1 MDLALAEH
9 KATRTPPLRRRSRRG
24 SATARALA
32 RVALSVVILSVAAD
46 ARARDSRPRILLST
60 DIAIG
65 LIDTHG
71 GENLSPIPYSD
82 SSPSSV
88 GDPQRIAQDIDD
100 GLTLAMALNLHQ
112 ERVIK
117 LLAIVPVFGNA
128 TLQPEMLVA
137 HQITRVLKGERRIP
151 IVPGAAGPAGQV
163 LHQNPSWFDG
173 TVVPILGPEG
183 SFAASCENPGVA
195 QMRKRLRR
203 SKKKVTVL
211 AVGPATDVACLLA
224 RSRPSTTRKIEEIIW
239 LASQNEGESLKINGK
254 TVNDF
259 NFRMDPLGGAILLAE
274 ASEQDVPVRLMSFSL
289 TGITSQSETLI
300 AFDAANFTGPATPT
314 QQSEESLA
322 WLLEASEPRNTFW
335 SGIFGTVEGPF
346 DQYALAAAVWPE
358 LFDCRPAKAFILQCP
373 YPVWSD
379 GFDPMTQVPYNAE
392 DNPCVDHSGGG
403 LARVPAQL
411 VVTLDA
417 QDEGPLIRGIPGVDG
432 DLPSIPMSAVDVNAC
447 VDFKADGA
455 ASRER
460 FRELLEA
467 YTW

>member
-1 MDLALAEH
+1 
-9 KATRTPPLRRRSRRG
+9 
-24 SATARALA
+24 
-32 RVALSVVILSVAAD
+32 VILLGGSTSAG
-46 ARARDSRPRILLST
+46 ARDARPRILLST

-71 GENLSPIPYSD
+71 GENLAPIPY
-82 SSPSSV
+82 PSSV
-88 GDPQRIAQDIDD
+88 GDPERIAQDIDD

-137 HQITRVLKGERRIP
+137 RQITRVLKGERRIP

-163 LHQNPSWFDG
+163 LHQNPAWFDG
-173 TVVPILGPEG
+173 TEVPILGAEG
-183 SFAASCENPGVA
+183 SFAAACENPGVA

-203 SKKKVTVL
+203 SNKKVTVL

-224 RSRPSTTRKIEEIIW
+224 TSRPSVTRKIAEIIW
-239 LASQNEGESLKINGK
+239 LASQNEGESLQVNGK

-274 ASEQDVPVRLMSFSL
+274 ASERGVPVRLMSFAL

-300 AFDAANFTGPATPT
+300 AFDAADFTGPPDPTPK
-314 QQSEESLA
+314 SEESLA
-322 WLLEASEPRNTFW
+322 WLLDASEPRNVFW
-335 SGIFGTVEGPF
+335 SGIFGSVEGPF
-346 DQYALAAAVWPE
+346 DQYALVAAVWPE

-379 GFDPMTQVPYNAE
+379 SFDPTTQVPYNAE
-392 DNPCVDHSGGG
+392 NNPCVDHSGGN

-411 VVTLDA
+411 VVTLDT
-417 QDEGPLIRGIPGVDG
+417 QEDGPLVRGTPGVDG
-432 DLPSIPMSAVDVNAC
+432 DLPSIPLSAVDVNAC
-447 VDFKADGA
+447 IDFQGDTGE
-455 ASRER
+455 SLER
-460 FRELLEA
+460 FREILEA